1 MSNSGI
7 VNKANLMMMSDPI
20 GDLNRERRRNAAH
33 LKLSKSVLSSHGGSS
48 TGQNSDKKNK
58 VSNAALQSSAQR
70 LVNSAMG
77 QYRSLQVSRK
87 NSEPFET
94 NSSGGYVNK
103 TGTGREDGSLGRTVS
118 PTPASRLRAPT
129 FSSSQKK
136 RTMAPNRSLIIQPQ
150 PTGGNNLSLLAS
162 DSSKNYL
169 LQTSSGNIRQMGVK
183 KKKTVVKKVVRK
195 RMVSTLTNQAGIN
208 IT

>member
-1 MSNSGI
+1 MSTSGI

-48 TGQNSDKKNK
+48 TGQNSDKKSK
-58 VSNAALQSSAQR
+58 RSNTALQASAQR

-94 NSSGGYVNK
+94 NSSGGYINK

-118 PTPASRLRAPT
+118 PTPVSRLRAPT

-136 RTMAPNRSLIIQPQ
+136 RTLAPNRSLIIQPQ
-150 PTGGNNLSLLAS
+150 PTGGSNNVSLLAS
-162 DSSKNYL
+162 ESSKNGL
-169 LQTSSGNIRQMGVK
+169 LQTS
-183 KKKTVVKKVVRK
+183 
-195 RMVSTLTNQAGIN
+195 
-208 IT
+208 